1 MSWWSPTS
9 NLNGDVLPPPP
20 ANNTFDPFDP
30 KQNAPIN
37 PFSSGLVKPAEQ
49 SDSSTHLPNIN
60 SLNRFG
66 PIDSKE
72 EALQKATAILRASSA
87 ATEKKAA
94 DDNAFHHQ
102 SATAAAFNDN
112 AYGSTAASK
121 PVFVTPPENCNFDF
135 DELYNSTEGVR
146 LKNSIDEMNNGVW
159 NIKLVNL
166 GNQILGKLNFIK
178 GDNAEYQKITQ
189 KECQDCEND
198 DYASFT
204 LNGVVHKGVQIIRFI
219 NTGEHKTL
227 MKMNANTIYLL
238 NENAVDITTRF
249 YTNEDAF
256 PGQNHML
263 LSSSKICY
271 NIVVD
276 SPTSVPAEKGPDTGI
291 SASAK
296 AADTF
301 AALDDSKRVEKIE
314 MDLYKYNVAGEP
326 ILKLNI
332 KEYNPDAH
340 MERDTVKGIVI
351 DSTSS
356 TSDIH
361 AKLIADKI
369 LDEETVTRFNNAYNK
384 TRSLWERK
392 APSFLRTSTMKN
404 TDIIRELR
412 KLADTIPDK
421 EEDIVRF
428 INFINNTPN
437 WKNELF
443 KLNGFD
449 SVGSQALNALMG
461 TPITLESIADDRD
474 KEDLDKYNKIKQ
486 IINSVYTVGK
496 STMLNVSKVEME
508 TDGLKL
514 TFTNVNSLQENQFK
528 DLLKDFFTKL
538 QRLTLEKL
546 DIVIKNVTKGKTA
559 SVFKTQYD
567 RTTQRFTTSGTFGY
581 NKKFISILDFSDQLF
596 KALTKKSFFG
606 GKSRRARKYKTKR
619 CMKGGR
625 KTRKH
630 RRRRHTMKM

>member
-1 MSWWSPTS
+1 MSWWSPAS
-9 NLNGDVLPPPP
+9 NLKGDVLPPPP
-20 ANNTFDPFDP
+20 ANDPFDG
-30 KQNAPIN
+30 KQNAPIT
-37 PFSSGLVKPAEQ
+37 PFSSVLVKPAEP
-49 SDSSTHLPNIN
+49 SDSSTYLPNNN
-60 SLNRFG
+60 SVDRFG
-66 PIDSKE
+66 RIDSAE
-72 EALQKATAILRASSA
+72 EALQKARAKLQASSA
-87 ATEKKAA
+87 ATEEKAA
-94 DDNAFHHQ
+94 VENAFHDQ
-102 SATAAAFNDN
+102 SARADAFKDN
-112 AYGSTAASK
+112 AYGSTAAST
-121 PVFVTPPENCNFDF
+121 PVFATPSENCKFDF

-146 LKNSIDEMNNGVW
+146 LANSIDEMNNGVW
-159 NIKLVNL
+159 NIELVNL

-204 LNGVVHKGVQIIRFI
+204 LNGGVHQGVQIIRFI
-219 NTGEHKTL
+219 NNGEHKTL
-227 MKMNANTIYLL
+227 MKMNDNKIYLL

-249 YTNEDAF
+249 YTNDSAF
-256 PGQNHML
+256 PGQNPML
-263 LSSSKICY
+263 LTSSKICY

-332 KEYNPDAH
+332 KQYTPDVE
-340 MERDTVKGIVI
+340 MERHNVDGIVI

-361 AKLIADKI
+361 AKVIANKI
-369 LDEETVTRFNNAYNK
+369 LDDDTVTRFKNAYTK

-392 APSFLRTSTMKN
+392 APSFLRTSSMKN

-412 KLADTIPDK
+412 KLADTKPEK
-421 EEDIVRF
+421 EAYIVEF
-428 INFINNTPN
+428 INFINTKPN

-443 KLNGFD
+443 NVDGFD
-449 SVGSQALNALMG
+449 RVGSQALNVLMG
-461 TPITLESIADDRD
+461 TPIALESIADNTG
-474 KEDLDKYNKIKQ
+474 KEAKIKQ
-486 IINSVYTVGK
+486 IIDSVYAVGK
-496 STMLNVSKVEME
+496 SIMLNVSNVIMNN
-508 TDGLKL
+508 DGLSL
-514 TFTNVNSLQENQFK
+514 TFTGVSSLQENQFK
-528 DLLKDFFTKL
+528 DLLEDFFKKL

-546 DIVIKNVTKGKTA
+546 DIVIKNDTKGKTS

-567 RTTQRFTTSGTFGY
+567 RTMQGFTTSGTFGY
-581 NKKFISILDFSDQLF
+581 NKKSISTLEFSDQLF
-596 KALTKKSFFG
+596 NALMKKSFFG